1 MIPFALS
8 LSVKCF
14 ALGCLALYRKDQ
26 EPAGLA
32 FFLGTVM
39 AVTALAVRWM

>member
-1 MIPFALS
+1 MTTLAIS

-32 FFLGTVM
+32 FFLGAALV
-39 AVTALAVRWM
+39 VTALAVRWM